1 MKRKNHTSWHDRL
14 PGLQSLTAVAMLAA
28 GTTLTYL
35 GFYTPPVGEVS
46 RSVLWFFS
54 QCLLYAGSIFGVGAY
69 VRGKAAAGPPAP
81 RRTRRSAGSGGTGI
95 KGTATRKAAGSH
107 REAEGAL

>member
-69 VRGKAAAGPPAP
+69 VRGKTAEEPPAT
-81 RRTRRSAGSGGTGI
+81 RRTRRSARTGGTG
-95 KGTATRKAAGSH
+95 TNTAATRKTADSRKTGE
-107 REAEGAL
+107 EAP